1 MSEMK
6 HTKLP
11 WHVGDVDAET
21 LQINIIGEPQYGFY
35 VCGVIAGV
43 ESQEANAEFIVRACN
58 SYYDMLAVCK
68 DVRGFLKRSGYDT
81 KLVDDAI
88 AKAEGR
94 A

>member
-1 MSEMK
+1 MNEMK
-6 HTKLP
+6 HTQLP
-11 WHVGDVDAET
+11 WHVGGADAET
-21 LQINIIGEPQYGFY
+21 GQINIIGDPHHGFY

-58 SYYDMLAVCK
+58 GHDDLLEALRTIAKFGTCAAS
-68 DVRGFLKRSGYDT
+68 RDT
-81 KLVDDAI
+81 ARAAI